1 MFDDFDIDYNQQKYL
16 LETRMSG
23 ALVRPKSALVIKK
36 TAAANV
42 LVAPTAPTF
51 DKVTGVVTIPT
62 KTGVVYKGSDG
73 TTTLTAGAQTALAPG
88 ASTTVYAVPAAGYYF
103 ADSVNDSWIFKRN
116 AS

>member
-23 ALVRPKSALVIKK
+23 ALVRPKSALIIKK

-42 LVAPTAPTF
+42 LVDPPVPAFNST
-51 DKVTGVVTIPT
+51 TGVVTIPT
-62 KTGVVYKGSDG
+62 KTGVVYKDSNG
-73 TTTLTAGAQTALAPG
+73 TTLTAGDQTALAAG
-88 ASTTVYAVPAAGYYF
+88 ASTTVYAQPTSGYYF
-103 ADSVNDSWIFKRN
+103 ETDTATWVFKRK